1 MNKIYI
7 LIIIIFI
14 ASCSQRITPVKNNK
28 TYTVNVLYIEDTD
41 TTSLQPKT
49 FLDIFKQLLPQITYN
64 MLGYKIQYNLITSTS
79 ADSFYRQNRKKLKE
93 VSKIIKKNYLN
104 VNKLNENELN
114 KYITK
119 SLSDDTRYNLQRLFK
134 STNVKQI
141 ANTKTKIIKDNINKV
156 SKQLNIEK
164 KDYLLYSDVYW
175 KAILPEIEEIDI
187 IVVNTPIVAS
197 SKNISVK
204 NIADNGIIDRL
215 VLYNEN
221 IMPTKAIAIVSIYPL
236 LSNEIINKLDYKTVI
251 SMFSYYIVQTVAM
264 LYPKYDIHEFENH
277 SIMAEVKDFDYY
289 TWYNNIINFEL
300 KQPYKTISEYKD
312 NF

>member
-119 SLSDDTRYNLQRLFK
+119 SLSEDTRYNIQRLFK
-134 STNVKQI
+134 STNINQI
-141 ANTKTKIIKDNINKV
+141 ANTKTKIIKNNINKV

>member
-1 MNKIYI
+1 MLESSLGL
-7 LIIIIFI
+7 LI
-14 ASCSQRITPVKNNK
+14 
-28 TYTVNVLYIEDTD
+28 LYIWKANIC
-41 TTSLQPKT
+41 LQKC
-49 FLDIFKQLLPQITYN
+49 
-64 MLGYKIQYNLITSTS
+64 
-79 ADSFYRQNRKKLKE
+79 KKLKE

-156 SKQLNIEK
+156 SRQLNIEK

-221 IMPTKAIAIVSIYPL
+221 IIPTKAIAIVSIYPL